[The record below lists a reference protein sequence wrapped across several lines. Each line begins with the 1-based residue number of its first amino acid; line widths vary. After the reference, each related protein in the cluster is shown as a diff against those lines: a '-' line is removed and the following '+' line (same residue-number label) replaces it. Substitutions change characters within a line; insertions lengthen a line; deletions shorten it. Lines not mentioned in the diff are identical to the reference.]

1 MSSTPGRKKL
11 RSGYTT
17 GTCAAAAAKGAAM
30 ALFGQRP
37 GVVRVSLPFGKQA
50 DIVLQ
55 ECRKQRGRG
64 YATVVKDAGD
74 DPDVT
79 NGAVIGAEL
88 SFITAKRND
97 SWVSLPVML
106 HGGKGVGLV
115 TRPGLPVKKGGP
127 AINPVPRRM
136 IRRAVRE
143 TIAEAGE
150 SPRSLAAADVTIFV
164 PDGEALAK
172 KTLNPRLGI
181 LGGISIL
188 GTTGIVKPFS
198 HQAYKETVDLALN
211 IARASGCTEVVLAT
225 GGRSE
230 RLAMARF
237 PHLRGESFIQ
247 MGDYVSFALAQALE
261 HGFRRITIAAFMGKL
276 TKIAAGSA
284 YTHAGSFPLEVSF
297 VAALGERQRLSAAL
311 LRNIER
317 SVTVR
322 GILELL
328 LRKKSYSLID
338 AICMKAM
345 EKLYGMTG
353 GRGAIS
359 VLLFSFDGKMLWYGG
374 KEGRREGIG

>member
-1 MSSTPGRKKL
+1 MSSAVGKKEL

-17 GTCAAAAAKGAAM
+17 GTCAAAAAKGAA
-30 ALFGQRP
+30 LTLLGQTP
-37 GVVRVSLPFGKQA
+37 HMVMVSLPFGEKA
-50 DIVLQ
+50 AIALQ
-55 ECRKQRGRG
+55 ECRKRGVRG

-79 NGAVIGAEL
+79 NGAIIGAEL
-88 SFITAKRND
+88 SFISAKGNAALGT
-97 SWVSLPVML
+97 LPVIL

-115 TRPGLPVKKGGP
+115 TKPGLPVRKGGP
-127 AINPVPRRM
+127 AINPVPRAM
-136 IRRAVRE
+136 IRRAIRE
-143 TIAEAGE
+143 AIAEAGDK
-150 SPRSLAAADVTIFV
+150 PRVLKAVEVTIVV

-172 KTLNPRLGI
+172 KTFNPRLGI

-225 GGRSE
+225 GGQSE

-247 MGDYVSFALAQALE
+247 MGDYVSFALVQALE

>member
-1 MSSTPGRKKL
+1 MARVKKKL

-30 ALFGQRP
+30 AMLGKMP
-37 GVVRVSLPFGKQA
+37 KEVHVSLPFEKQA
-50 DIVLQ
+50 AIVLH
-55 ECRKQRGRG
+55 ECRKGRGRG

-79 NGAVIGAEL
+79 NGALIGVEL
-88 SFITAKRND
+88 SFTTSKRNV
-97 SWVSLPVML
+97 SRGSLPVMI

-115 TRPGLPVKKGGP
+115 TRPGLPVRKGGP

-136 IRRAVRE
+136 IRLAIRE
-143 TIAEAGE
+143 AIAEAGE
-150 SPRSLAAADVTIFV
+150 SPHSLAAADVTIFV

-172 KTLNPRLGI
+172 KTLNSRLGI

-211 IARASGCTEVVLAT
+211 VARASGCTEVVLST
-225 GGRSE
+225 GGQSE

-261 HGFRRITIAAFMGKL
+261 HCFRRITIAAFMGKL
-276 TKIAAGSA
+276 TKIAAGAS

-297 VAALGERQRLSAAL
+297 VAALGVRLRLSTAL

-338 AICMKAM
+338 AICMKAIK
-345 EKLYGMTG
+345 ELYGMTG

-359 VLLFSFDGKMLWYGG
+359 VLLFSFDGTVLWYGG